1 MRRQQ
6 RDTTTPT
13 RVYDAAREVVKR
25 GEAKA
30 GVALPAN
37 VRFYDAADS
46 HQHDLGRG
54 SWDSLANHR
63 PGILIPRSLFRLVR
77 VSPIITVGLRRKH
90 HTTMNC
96 IIIAVRLMSPFY
108 LFDTLQQRSLEASSR
123 HPNIELGGIRQD
135 HGKLSLL
142 DFLWSGVPLTI
153 VLPCLARYQVSV
165 LLTHVVMLPVA
176 M

>member
-1 MRRQQ
+1 MVRRQQ

-13 RVYDAAREVVKR
+13 RVYDAAKEVVKR

-30 GVALPAN
+30 GVALPAK

-63 PGILIPRSLFRLVR
+63 PGILIPRKRLVLIPTSPS
-77 VSPIITVGLRRKH
+77 VSDH
-90 HTTMNC
+90 HCRTKAETPHNNEMC
-96 IIIAVRLMSPFY
+96 IIIAVRLTSPVLSMYFS
-108 LFDTLQQRSLEASSR
+108 DTLQQRSFEAASR
-123 HPNIELGGIRQD
+123 HPNIDLGGIRQD

-142 DFLWSGVPLTI
+142 DFL
-153 VLPCLARYQVSV
+153 
-165 LLTHVVMLPVA
+165 
-176 M
+176 

>member
-63 PGILIPRSLFRLVR
+63 PGILIPRKRLVLIPTSPS
-77 VSPIITVGLRRKH
+77 VSDH
-90 HTTMNC
+90 HCRTKAETPHNNEMC
-96 IIIAVRLMSPFY
+96 IIIAVRLTSPVLSMY
-108 LFDTLQQRSLEASSR
+108 LFLR
-123 HPNIELGGIRQD
+123 HTTTAVI
-135 HGKLSLL
+135 
-142 DFLWSGVPLTI
+142 
-153 VLPCLARYQVSV
+153 
-165 LLTHVVMLPVA
+165 
-176 M
+176 

>member
-90 HTTMNC
+90 HTTMNWYF
-96 IIIAVRLMSPFY
+96 IAVRLTSPVLSMY
-108 LFDTLQQRSLEASSR
+108 LFLR
-123 HPNIELGGIRQD
+123 HTTTAVI
-135 HGKLSLL
+135 
-142 DFLWSGVPLTI
+142 
-153 VLPCLARYQVSV
+153 
-165 LLTHVVMLPVA
+165 
-176 M
+176 